1 MSGAEFI
8 DSNIW
13 IYAHQDAPDD
23 PRSALAWAF
32 ICRESH
38 IVISAQVVAEYFNIM
53 RRKDEGHGFNG
64 ISPAC

>member
-13 IYAHQDAPDD
+13 IYAHQDVPDD

-32 ICRESH
+32 VRREAH

-53 RRKDEGHGFNG
+53 PQDGRFDARRPIIG
-64 ISPAC
+64 